1 MTLFDAMLI
10 AVLALPALGAAT
22 VALLPARLDRP
33 ARVTGTIFAA
43 LTLLPI
49 VLLPFGRDAGWT
61 AYTASAGMVRPWAE
75 VSAPWVPALH
85 LDFHLGVDGVSYPL
99 VALTGLLTVL
109 CCVYT
114 IWRVPEGGSGRT
126 LLALLLVLET
136 GILGTFLALDLV
148 LFFLFFEVVLLP
160 MYAVIAGW
168 GGADR
173 RRAARKFVLYTLF
186 GSVLLLLGV
195 LTVTVAAGTGD
206 LTALSGG
213 GFLDRSTQ
221 LVAFT
226 LFAVAFAVKAPLW
239 PLHTW
244 LPDAHTQ
251 APTVGSV
258 MLAGVLL
265 KMGTYGL
272 IRIGVG
278 VTPQG
283 AEWAAPVLGILA
295 VAAILAGSLIC
306 LRQTELKRLIAYSSV
321 GHMGFVLLGIAT
333 LTVTG
338 VQAALL
344 GNVAHGLITG
354 LLFFLAGA
362 IKDRAHTGELAD
374 LGGLRETAPR
384 LAGLL
389 AFAAIASLGLPGL
402 AGFWGEAFAVVAA
415 VHRGGPLW
423 LTLGVLAAIGGA
435 LTAAYFLRLLRRV
448 THGPPGPAV
457 QGLHPA
463 IAGPEWFAWAPLTVL
478 TLVVGLAPGLIL
490 SGTFDALTGAL
501 R

>member
-1 MTLFDAMLI
+1 MSAFLV
-10 AVLALPALGAAT
+10 AVLLVPALGAA
-22 VALLPARLDRP
+22 VIALFPRRLDHA

-43 LTLLPI
+43 VALIPI
-49 VLLPFGRDAGWT
+49 AVLPFARDDAWT
-61 AYTASAGMVRPWAE
+61 SYSVTPLAVRPWTE
-75 VSAPWVPALH
+75 LDLSWVPALH

-109 CCVYT
+109 CCAYT
-114 IWRVPEGGSGRT
+114 IWKVPTGGQGRT
-126 LLALLLVLET
+126 LVALLLVLEA
-136 GILGTFLALDLV
+136 GILGTFLALDLI

-160 MYAVIAGW
+160 MYAVIIGW
-168 GGADR
+168 GGDDR

-195 LTVTVAAGTGD
+195 ITVTANAGTGD
-206 LTALSGG
+206 LAQLTGGADLS
-213 GFLDRSTQ
+213 RSTQ
-221 LVAFT
+221 YAAFA
-226 LFAVAFAVKAPLW
+226 LFAIAFAVKAPLW

-258 MLAGVLL
+258 ILAGVLL

-278 VTPQG
+278 VAPLG
-283 AEWAAPVLGILA
+283 AEWAAPLLGILA

-333 LTVTG
+333 LTATG
-338 VQAALL
+338 LQAALL

-362 IKDRAHTGELAD
+362 IKDRAHTGDLAD
-374 LGGLRETAPR
+374 LGGLRESAPR

-389 AFAAIASLGLPGL
+389 GFAAIASLGLPGL

-415 VHRGGPLW
+415 VERGGGLW
-423 LTLGVLAAIGGA
+423 VTLAVLAAIGGA
-435 LTAAYFLRLLRRV
+435 LTAAYFLRLLRKV
-448 THGPPGPAV
+448 THGPTGSAPVPA
-457 QGLHPA
+457 GISGA
-463 IAGPEWFAWAPLTVL
+463 EWLAWSPLAAL
-478 TLVVGLAPGLIL
+478 TLAVGLAPALVL
-490 SGTFDALTGAL
+490 AATSAPVRALTEAL